1 MNGPAAHRGPD
12 GEGYFV
18 EGPLSLGHR
27 RLAVIELSAAGRQPM
42 SLAGRYTIVYN
53 GEIYNY
59 IEVREE
65 LKTCGYSFSSASDTE
80 VILTAYHQWGAACVE
95 RFNGMWAFAIFDRQL
110 NKLFCSRDRFG
121 VKPLYY
127 AVIDNQF
134 IFGSEIKQLLPFF
147 ATRRVNLSVLIDYLV
162 TGFVDHTDQTFF
174 EGILKLPP
182 GHHLTYD
189 LNTHKHK
196 PHRYYRIR
204 LRPEVAKLDEAESI
218 EALRRELDRA
228 VAIRLRSDVKVGTCL
243 SGGLDSSSIATL
255 ASRSYHA
262 GSNEQFN
269 AITAK
274 SMDPSEDESAYAGM
288 IASESGLSW
297 HCIEPTTDDFLQN
310 IDEVIYTQEEPFG
323 TPSIFMQYFVMKK
336 ARELGCTVMLDGQGA
351 DETLLGYNKY
361 FPAAYIHFFR
371 TIGFFKTAQEI
382 IKTPRNNTKMDWR
395 EIAFY
400 TAGSLLPGLRKQV
413 HRRQCAFLKDE
424 FWSGFSHLDALA
436 KSYFSI
442 EALQALEIERTHLP
456 ALLRFED
463 KNSMRHSVEARL
475 PYLDFNVLE
484 TAVSLNPNFKIKNGW
499 TKYSLRKA
507 MRPDLPEEI
516 VWRKDKLAFNAPDSI
531 WMPAL
536 QCRMAKILEASA
548 IIRAISDMPRLKRM
562 LPRLPQRLQWR
573 LFNVAKWEEIFGVT
587 IN

>member
-1 MNGPAAHRGPD
+1 MAK
-12 GEGYFV
+12 
-18 EGPLSLGHR
+18 S
-27 RLAVIELSAAGRQPM
+27 
-42 SLAGRYTIVYN
+42 TITLKSEN
-53 GEIYNY
+53 
-59 IEVREE
+59 E

-80 VILTAYHQWGAACVE
+80 VILAAYHHWGDACVE
-95 RFNGMWAFAIFDRQL
+95 HFNGMWAFAIFDRQL

-121 VKPLYY
+121 VKPFYY
-127 AVIDNQF
+127 ALVANQF

-147 ATRRVNLSVLIDYLV
+147 TTRRVNLPILIDYLV

-174 EGILKLPP
+174 EGIVKLMP
-182 GHHLTYD
+182 GHNLVYD
-189 LNTHKHK
+189 LNTKTFEI
-196 PHRYYRIR
+196 HRYYGIGF
-204 LRPEVAKLDEAESI
+204 RPEITKLNETESI
-218 EALRRELDRA
+218 EALKIELNRA
-228 VAIRLRSDVKVGTCL
+228 VALRLRSDVKVGTCL

-274 SMDPSEDESAYAGM
+274 SMDPREDESAYAGM
-288 IASESGLSW
+288 IAAESGLSW

-382 IKTPRNNTKMDWR
+382 IKTPRNNTRMDWR
-395 EIAFY
+395 EIGFY
-400 TAGSLLPGLRKQV
+400 TAGSLLPWLRKQV
-413 HRRQCAFLKDE
+413 HRRQCAFLKNGYWGD
-424 FWSGFSHLDALA
+424 FSHIDELA

-484 TAVSLNPNFKIKNGW
+484 TAVSLNPNFKIKDGW
-499 TKYSLRKA
+499 TKYALRGA
-507 MRPDLPEEI
+507 MRCDLPKEI
-516 VWRKDKLAFNAPDSI
+516 VWRKDKLAFNAPDSV

-536 QCRMAKILEASA
+536 QSQMAKVLEVSA
-548 IIRAISDMPRLKRM
+548 IMNAVSDVPRLKSM
-562 LPRLPQRLQWR
+562 LPRLPRRLQWR
-573 LFNVAKWEEIFGVT
+573 LFNIAKWEDVYAVAVQ
-587 IN
+587 